1 MYFSVHFSMY
11 LSVHFSMDFSIEKC
25 ITFELDFIRS
35 KMKGW
40 KVRIKKF
47 AVFWVRHRK
56 VLTLL
61 FCPSCPTSGKPPLK
75 FGLIGEVY
83 WVYWHSEIW
92 ASDTFKRIQKNASP
106 KLTKNDEWRTRHARE
121 FGDIPLALSGNLLTA
136 PPTRVDRI
144 MQDGYLESCKLYSV
158 NFVEI
163 FMKICI
169 KIAFRPSAPP

>member
-1 MYFSVHFSMY
+1 MYY
-11 LSVHFSMDFSIEKC
+11 LRIGFHPFKNDGMESAEK
-25 ITFELDFIRS
+25 
-35 KMKGW
+35 
-40 KVRIKKF
+40 KVRIFLGTARKLF
-47 AVFWVRHRK
+47 DTSLLFYLPDFRETTPGNWLPCGVFWV
-56 VLTLL
+56 
-61 FCPSCPTSGKPPLK
+61 F
-75 FGLIGEVY
+75 
-83 WVYWHSEIW
+83 WHCEIW

-106 KLTKNDEWRTRHARE
+106 KLTRNDEWRTRHARE

-144 MQDGYLESCKLYSV
+144 MRDGYLERCKLYSV

>member
-1 MYFSVHFSMY
+1 MLNAKTLSACKALQHDQHPSHAHLINPINFAINFKPRFFNVFFSALFNVSDN

-83 WVYWHSEIW
+83 WVYWHSEI
-92 ASDTFKRIQKNASP
+92 
-106 KLTKNDEWRTRHARE
+106 
-121 FGDIPLALSGNLLTA
+121 
-136 PPTRVDRI
+136 
-144 MQDGYLESCKLYSV
+144 
-158 NFVEI
+158 
-163 FMKICI
+163 
-169 KIAFRPSAPP
+169 